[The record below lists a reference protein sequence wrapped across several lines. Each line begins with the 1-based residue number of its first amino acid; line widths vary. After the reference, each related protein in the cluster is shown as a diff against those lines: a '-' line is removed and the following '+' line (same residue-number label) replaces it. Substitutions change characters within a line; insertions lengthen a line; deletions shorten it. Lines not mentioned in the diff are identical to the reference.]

1 MSPASCGGVAA
12 RPCGFR
18 HSVGALTSQC
28 EKDSHS
34 PAAWAASAVPC
45 ASRMNG
51 RRLPSLPWARSS
63 RPLSGPLPT
72 WQRSSRGP
80 AIELLAGCS
89 PRYRPSPRF
98 PCRPSPPLSL
108 SPVASAFP
116 VARRL
121 AFPVDRRREALSP
134 AGALSPAAAGC
145 PLAPRRGCP
154 LAGRL
159 TPRSLVAAG
168 ALSPVVVLSHRR
180 PPVALSRVGSRP
192 AAGLSVAPALAPLLC
207 HHYLCEAAD

>member
-28 EKDSHS
+28 EKDSYS

-45 ASRMNG
+45 ASRTPVRMNG
-51 RRLPSLPWARSS
+51 RRLPSLPWPRTS

-98 PCRPSPPLSL
+98 PCRPSP
-108 SPVASAFP
+108 
-116 VARRL
+116 R
-121 AFPVDRRREALSP
+121 
-134 AGALSPAAAGC
+134 G
-145 PLAPRRGCP
+145 PLAGRRGCP

-168 ALSPVVVLSHRR
+168 ASPPVVVLSHRR

-192 AAGLSVAPALAPLLC
+192 AAGLSVGPALAPLLC